1 MLDEHL
7 DEHFLTKLKDKT
19 PEAKALDIEAM
30 LSAELR
36 IRLDQ
41 DEGFRAL
48 SERLQRLIDE
58 KRAGTLAIIA
68 LIEELERLSEAV
80 RAAVSEA
87 DRPTVGPQVEGAQWG
102 HRRRPGRGDRRRD
115 PGGGRP
121 TLFPWV
127 VEPQCGRPGTLEGT
141 AVHDRQ
147 GLCTVWAPCRH
158 WWQARPAGSP
168 SACHSL
174 LRSGI

>member
-1 MLDEHL
+1 ML

-41 DEGFRAL
+41 GEGFRAL

-58 KRAGTLAIIA
+58 KRAGTLAGIA

-87 DRPTVGPQVEGAQWG
+87 DRPIAQQLALKVKARNGAIT
-102 HRRRPGRGDRRRD
+102 D
-115 PGGGRP
+115 
-121 TLFPWV
+121 
-127 VEPQCGRPGTLEGT
+127 
-141 AVHDRQ
+141 
-147 GLCTVWAPCRH
+147 
-158 WWQARPAGSP
+158 
-168 SACHSL
+168 
-174 LRSGI
+174 I